1 MSNLID
7 MNCVPVRSGDA
18 QATAEE
24 SAQYM
29 QEVPDWEIID
39 VDGVNHLQRVYKF
52 QNFVDAL
59 SFTNKVGA
67 LAEQQDHHPALL
79 TEWGKVTVTW
89 WTHVIKGLHTNDFV
103 SAAKSDQLYDG
114 IVSN

>member
-1 MSNLID
+1 MSSLID
-7 MNCVPVRSGDA
+7 MNCVPVRSGDP

-29 QEVPDWEIID
+29 QEVPEWETIA

-59 SFTNKVGA
+59 SFTNKIGA
-67 LAEQQDHHPALL
+67 LAEQQDHHPALV

-103 SAAKSDQLYDG
+103 SAAKSDQIYAP
-114 IVSN
+114 

>member
-7 MNCVPVRSGDA
+7 MNCVSVRAGDP
-18 QATAEE
+18 QASAEE

-39 VDGVNHLQRVYKF
+39 VDGVSHLQRVYKF
-52 QNFVDAL
+52 QNFVEAL

-67 LAEQQDHHPALL
+67 LAEQQDHHPDIVLSWGLVKVTIWTHKIDGL
-79 TEWGKVTVTW
+79 TES
-89 WTHVIKGLHTNDFV
+89 DFYF
-103 SAAKSDQLYDG
+103 AAK
-114 IVSN
+114 VEEAFAKETN